1 MTTATVGRE
10 PSGCEEFDR
19 ALALL
24 DEHRDEEALDWF
36 EIASDVA
43 DDGPVRA
50 SAAAHAAAILLAS
63 GRAFEAEAWAAS
75 VRRHGPS
82 RQLADLLEASAR
94 IQRDDLDGALQ
105 LLGSV
110 EEPSDPWFPCSPATT
125 RIVRGHAL
133 WLAGRRD
140 DATTEVAGALAHDPA
155 SPEVWHAL
163 ARVCAETDFDP
174 SPAVARVSEEL
185 VVEVCAWLRS
195 AAPTGA
201 DRIAEELWRRSPG
214 DTRVLALGSL
224 LAPALP
230 APRCAEWT
238 VRLRENGA
246 GGCPLLV
253 RARDLG
259 VDPAERARCAAL
271 AASFADGH
279 EVRIALE
286 DAVGVLADDRLAAM
300 LGEVLTLDADLADS
314 VIVAGA
320 VTTARSLALA
330 SVLHAH
336 GATPQGYAVL
346 VHGLCLEGADD
357 LDAATF
363 AALVPVA
370 TLEAFASEA
379 FARGETDVAAVLAAV
394 LDDLQDA

>member
-1 MTTATVGRE
+1 MTTATLGRE
-10 PSGCEEFDR
+10 PSGCEEFER

-24 DEHRDEEALDWF
+24 DEHRNEEALDWF

-50 SAAAHAAAILLAS
+50 SAAAYAAAILLAS
-63 GRAFEAEAWAAS
+63 GRAFEAETWAAS
-75 VRRHGPS
+75 VRRHEPS

-94 IQRDDLDGALQ
+94 IQRDDLDGALR
-105 LLGSV
+105 LLGGV
-110 EEPSDPWFPCSPATT
+110 DAPSDPWFPCSPGTT

-133 WLAGRRD
+133 WLANRRGE
-140 DATTEVAGALAHDPA
+140 ATAEVTAALESDLA
-155 SPEVWHAL
+155 SPDVWDAL

-174 SPAVARVSEEL
+174 APAVARVSDGL
-185 VVEVCAWLRS
+185 VVEVCGWLRS

-201 DRIAEELWRRSPG
+201 DRIADELWRRLPG
-214 DTRVLALGSL
+214 DARVLALGSL

-230 APRCAEWT
+230 APRCVEWT

-246 GGCPLLV
+246 GGCPLLA

-259 VDPAERARCAAL
+259 VDAAERARCAAL

-286 DAVGVLADDRLAAM
+286 DAVSALDDDRLGAT
-300 LGEVLTLDADLADS
+300 LGEVLTIDADLADS
-314 VIVAGA
+314 IIVAGA
-320 VTTARSLALA
+320 VSTLRSLALA
-330 SVLHAH
+330 STLHAH

-357 LDAATF
+357 LDAVTF
-363 AALVPVA
+363 TALVPVA
-370 TLEAFASEA
+370 TLQVFAAEAV
-379 FARGETDVAAVLAAV
+379 ARGESDVATVLSAV
-394 LDDLQDA
+394 LDDLQDV